1 MIIQLKLDI
10 EPVAKARPRF
20 TRYGRTYTPKKTADF
35 EKQIREAFMLKYKDE
50 TVPIWGR
57 ETPLVVLASFGKTI
71 PKSYTKKK
79 RLQCI
84 SGEIAPTSKPDVDNY
99 LKAVLDA
106 LNGLAFEDDSQIVR
120 TVAVKQFSES
130 PFVQITIRRD
140 GE

>member
-1 MIIQLKLDI
+1 MIQLTLDI

-20 TRYGRTYTPKKTADF
+20 TRYGRTYTPKKTADY
-35 EKQIREAFMLKYKDE
+35 EAQIRAAFTAKYKTE
-50 TVPIWGR
+50 TVPMWCR
-57 ETPLVVLASFGKTI
+57 DTPLVAIASFGKSI
-71 PKSYTKKK
+71 PKSYSKKK
-79 RLQCI
+79 RGQCL

-120 TVAVKQFSES
+120 TVAEKQYSEA

-140 GE
+140 K